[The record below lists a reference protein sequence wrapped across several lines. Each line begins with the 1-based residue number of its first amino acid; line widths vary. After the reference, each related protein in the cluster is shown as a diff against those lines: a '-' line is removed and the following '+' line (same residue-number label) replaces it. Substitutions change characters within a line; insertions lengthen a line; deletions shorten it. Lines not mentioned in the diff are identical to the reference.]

1 MLGGSSLI
9 NQKEFLTTR
18 EVSEHLQ
25 VHARTI
31 RKWIDVFEDY
41 IGPDLNERGHYILS
55 EDSLERLMDIKERL
69 AVPNQSMKQVRED
82 LKFEGKLTIPATA
95 ASVSQEDSTSLP
107 NVTQE
112 KTMQK
117 VMSTMNQM
125 GDLMEELFERMDRM
139 EDHMYT
145 IFETFEDM
153 EHKLVS
159 LNLDRI
165 SGNDVHQMFDEIR
178 KKQDQL
184 KLELRNVH
192 FTQKLSA
199 AASEQPVV
207 PKRQKRGK
215 FLFFF

>member
-1 MLGGSSLI
+1 MIS
-9 NQKEFLTTR
+9 QMEFLTTR
-18 EVSEHLQ
+18 EAAERLQ
-25 VHARTI
+25 VHARTV

-41 IGPDLNERGHYILS
+41 ICPDLNERGHYILS
-55 EDSLERLMDIKERL
+55 EDSLERLTDIKERL
-69 AVPNQSMKQVRED
+69 QETNKSMKQVREE
-82 LKFEGKLTIPATA
+82 LNFEGKLAIGPQQAPPQKVEEPVSIA
-95 ASVSQEDSTSLP
+95 EISQEKALH
-107 NVTQE
+107 
-112 KTMQK
+112 K

-125 GDLMEELFERMDRM
+125 GGLMEELFERMDRM
-139 EDHMYT
+139 EDHMFT

-159 LNLDRI
+159 LNLDRV
-165 SGNDVHQMFDEIR
+165 SGNEVHQMFDEIR

-184 KLELRNVH
+184 KLELRNVN

-207 PKRQKRGK
+207 SRRQKKSK